1 MKIKF
6 IDPLQI
12 VINRYAQIWS
22 EDCLTLAIDITN
34 GIEPEGVA
42 IKLFNQKLR
51 TLEYIVKN
59 GCCPKHTIM
68 ILTDIQNQN

>member
-1 MKIKF
+1 MFIGF
-6 IDPLQI
+6 IDPLSLI
-12 VINRYAQIWS
+12 IKKYSEKWS

-34 GIEPEGVA
+34 GIEPEPVA
-42 IKLFNQKLR
+42 IKLFKQKLK

-59 GCCPKHTIM
+59 GCCPRHTIM